1 MLLELC
7 CATALL
13 AVPAASSA
21 TGAVQ
26 KPESRPLVLRADKLL
41 LGDGTTLDQGAI
53 LIENGRI
60 RACGKDVDVPEGAG
74 VVTHAGW
81 ISAGLVAL
89 HAYAG
94 APDEMRDS
102 TRPVLDAKVAWAFDP
117 AHPDFSDALA
127 AGITT
132 LVLTPQPTALSGGS
146 SAVVKT
152 ARGRVLTEQAQ
163 LSLTLSAA
171 ALSTNRYPTSFASA
185 LAELE
190 QRFEKP
196 AGAFA
201 RAKSGELPV
210 LIEAD
215 TREDV
220 LRATAFA
227 KRHKLRGAIYGADWI
242 GELAESVADAR
253 LAVVFGPF
261 DAGEERRAI
270 QSVLKTAK
278 AGLAFGFGLDS
289 PWKSPETLRLS
300 VALCL
305 REGLERKQAW
315 RSISSQAAEL
325 AGVGE
330 RVGRIEKGLDAD
342 LVLWSGDP
350 LDLKSRVDAVFVDGQ
365 RVYEAKKP

>member
-7 CATALL
+7 CACALL
-13 AVPAASSA
+13 AAPAAPG
-21 TGAVQ
+21 GAQPKV
-26 KPESRPLVLRADKLL
+26 ETRALLLRADRIL
-41 LGDGTTLDQGAI
+41 LGDGTTIEQGAI

-60 RACGKDVDVPEGAG
+60 KACGKDLDAPEGVG

-117 AHPDFSDALA
+117 AHPDFADALA

-132 LVLTPQPTALSGGS
+132 LVLTPQPTSLSGGS

-152 ARGRVLTEQAQ
+152 FGGRLLTEQAQ
-163 LSLTLSAA
+163 LSLSLSAA
-171 ALSTNRYPTSFASA
+171 ALSQNRYPTSFAAA

-201 RAKSGELPV
+201 RAKAGELPV
-210 LIEAD
+210 LIEASS
-215 TREDV
+215 REDV

-227 KRHKLRGAIYGADWI
+227 KRHKLRGAIYGAEWI
-242 GELAESVADAR
+242 GEVAESVADAH
-253 LAVVFGPF
+253 LAVVFAPF

-278 AGLAFGFGLDS
+278 AGLPFGFGLDS

-305 REGLERKQAW
+305 REGLERKLAW

-350 LDLKSRVDAVFVDGQ
+350 LDLKTRVEAVYVDGQ
-365 RVYEAKKP
+365 RAYEAKKP

>member
-1 MLLELC
+1 MLFELLSAC
-7 CATALL
+7 ALL
-13 AVPAASSA
+13 SGPAGSGAGSA
-21 TGAVQ
+21 HPAIEPRT
-26 KPESRPLVLRADKLL
+26 LVLRADKVL
-41 LGDGTTLDQGAI
+41 LGDGSTLEPGAV
-53 LIENGRI
+53 LVENGRI
-60 RACGKDVDVPEGAG
+60 RAFGKDVDVPEGAG

-94 APDEMRDS
+94 APEEMRDS
-102 TRPVLDAKVAWAFDP
+102 ARPVLDGKVAWAFDP
-117 AHPDFSDALA
+117 AHPDFADALA

-132 LVLTPQPTALSGGS
+132 LVLTPLPTSLSGGS

-152 ARGRVLTEQAQ
+152 AGARVLTEQAQ
-163 LSLTLSAA
+163 LSLTFSAA
-171 ALSTNRYPTSFASA
+171 ALSVNRYPTSYASA

-190 QRFEKP
+190 LRFEK
-196 AGAFA
+196 AEGAFA

-215 TREDV
+215 SREDV
-220 LRATAFA
+220 LRATDFVR
-227 KRHKLRGAIYGADWI
+227 RHKLRGAIYGADWI
-242 GELAESVADAR
+242 GELAEPVAEAH
-253 LAVVFGPF
+253 LAAIFGPF
-261 DAGEERRAI
+261 DAGEERRTI
-270 QSVLKTAK
+270 LSVLKVAK
-278 AGLAFGFGLDS
+278 AGLPFGFGLDS
-289 PWKSPETLRLS
+289 PFRNPETLRLS
-300 VALCL
+300 AALCL

-315 RSISSQAAEL
+315 RSLSSQAAEI

-350 LDLKSRVDAVFVDGQ
+350 LDLKSRVDAVFVDGK